1 MSLFRELQRRS
12 VIKVAI
18 AYAAVAWGIAQVA
31 DLVLNNF
38 GAPDWI
44 IRITLVVLIVGFPI
58 SLILSWAYEITPEGI
73 KRDEDAEESAAESAP
88 STARRSGSRLTLA
101 WTSSIALIALFA
113 AALSLNVAGVRERL
127 FGGIEPGLITSI
139 AVLPLDNLS
148 GDPEQEYFTDGMT
161 EALTAALGQIE
172 SLKVISRT
180 SAMRYRDTDKLI
192 PEIASELGVDALLE
206 GSVLRAGDQV
216 RITLQL
222 IHGPTDRHLMA
233 KNFQRD
239 LRDVL
244 ALQND
249 VARTVADE
257 IQVTLTPSVRQRLQP
272 DDRAAGPNPQAYD
285 TYLKGRYNHNRGS
298 GDGFESA
305 LRYYEEAVSIDPGFA
320 LAHAALAEVCVTGP
334 IVFAGIRTID
344 YCADAAIKAVEID
357 PDLAEARAAL
367 ATIQF
372 FRWEWSEA
380 EAEFKRAIELNPSS
394 AIARQSYGE
403 YLRISMRL
411 DEALVEA
418 RRAESLDPF
427 NLMAKIKVAWTLMS
441 QRNYDEAMAQLN
453 DVLEMEP
460 GFFIAY
466 FNIGLV
472 HAINRDVDNL
482 LASARRVA
490 EVHPDGNDAF
500 EVLLLTGMAHAIRN
514 EEAEMLA
521 IIDILEREVGN
532 VFGAQIAALYGLA
545 GQEQK
550 ALNRL
555 DQALEM
561 RSLDLP
567 TTSFPTFDPL
577 REHPRFKAI
586 RRAIGLP

>member
-44 IRITLVVLIVGFPI
+44 IRMILVVLIIGFPI

-73 KRDEDAEESAAESAP
+73 KRDEDAEESAAEHAP
-88 STARRSGSRLTLA
+88 PTARRSGSRLTLA
-101 WTSSIALIALFA
+101 WASSIALVALFA
-113 AALSLNVAGVRERL
+113 VALSLNVAGVRERL
-127 FGGIEPGLITSI
+127 FGSIEPGLITSI

-180 SAMRYRDTDKLI
+180 SAMRYRGTDKLI

-239 LRDVL
+239 LHDVL
-244 ALQND
+244 ALQSD
-249 VARTVADE
+249 VARTVANE
-257 IQVTLTPSVRQRLQP
+257 IQVTLTPAVRERLRP
-272 DDRAAGPNPQAYD
+272 DDRAAGPDPQAYD
-285 TYLKGRYNHNRGS
+285 AYLKGRYNHNRG
-298 GDGFESA
+298 GRDGPEHA

-320 LAHAALAEVCVTGP
+320 LAHAALAEVCVIGP
-334 IVFAGIRTID
+334 ILLTGVRTLD
-344 YCADAAIKAVEID
+344 YCAEAAVKAVQID

-367 ATIQF
+367 AIIRF
-372 FRWEWSEA
+372 FQWEWSEA
-380 EAEFKRAIELNPSS
+380 EAEYKKAIELNPNSS
-394 AIARQSYGE
+394 IAHQWYGE

-411 DEALVEA
+411 DEALAEG

-427 NLMAKIKVAWTLMS
+427 NLLVKTMVGWTLWS
-441 QRNYDEAMAQLN
+441 QRNYEEAMAQYN

-460 GFFIAY
+460 QNGFAHFG
-466 FNIGLV
+466 IGLV
-472 HAINRDVDNL
+472 HAMTRDVDNL
-482 LASARRVA
+482 LASARQIA
-490 EVHPDGNDAF
+490 EIAPDGYDNIAT
-500 EVLLLTGMAHAIRN
+500 LQLTGMVHAIRD

-521 IIDILEREVGN
+521 VVDRLEQNSGPTL
-532 VFGAQIAALYGLA
+532 IASIALLYAVA
-545 GQEQK
+545 GQEEE

-555 DQALEM
+555 EQALDVHG
-561 RSLDLP
+561 SDLP
-567 TTSFPTFDPL
+567 TTSFPPWDPL